1 MNFYNNNRSDL
12 PVIVIDKDYNI
23 IDINKKAEEKYGKI
37 KGTKCYKALNNYSS
51 PCYKETSYVC
61 PIKVVNQSGNNQYT
75 GLYSF
80 SKAGSKYVLV
90 TVEKK
95 GDLYIQK
102 HRILSEDKIDIP
114 DFKKILDFLTE
125 GIVVLNEK
133 GKIRF
138 INKKFVDIFSI
149 KEEPDLFLDREI
161 SQLKDHIPEEIR
173 DIFKRS
179 NSIKPNEE
187 YPVHFNNS
195 YLIIKRTPL
204 DNRYTLWSFL
214 ERKETDLSDE
224 IFRVLLETTP
234 VGIFLQCGGRFMYV
248 NPTFA
253 SILETFPGNLIG
265 SSIYNFVH
273 PDDREKVEKVVRK
286 REKGEKST
294 EKYVIR
300 VKTERNNIKWV
311 EITSETIV
319 FKGKNC
325 GIGSVVDITERKRL
339 EENLR
344 RLATVDQLTGIYNRY
359 SFEKFL
365 EKEIGRAERYG
376 SKFAIIMFDIDNF
389 KQINDIYGHQVGDKV
404 LKELVDIVKNYIRKS
419 DIFAR
424 WGGEEF
430 MILVPIKDKSDAY
443 KIAEKIRKRIEEFRF
458 DKIGNLTVSLGI
470 SFYKNGDSMKSIIR
484 RADTA
489 LYEAKKSGKNKTV
502 VAD

>member
-1 MNFYNNNRSDL
+1 
-12 PVIVIDKDYNI
+12 
-23 IDINKKAEEKYGKI
+23 
-37 KGTKCYKALNNYSS
+37 
-51 PCYKETSYVC
+51 
-61 PIKVVNQSGNNQYT
+61 
-75 GLYSF
+75 
-80 SKAGSKYVLV
+80 
-90 TVEKK
+90 
-95 GDLYIQK
+95 
-102 HRILSEDKIDIP
+102 
-114 DFKKILDFLTE
+114 
-125 GIVVLNEK
+125 
-133 GKIRF
+133 
-138 INKKFVDIFSI
+138 
-149 KEEPDLFLDREI
+149 
-161 SQLKDHIPEEIR
+161 
-173 DIFKRS
+173 
-179 NSIKPNEE
+179 
-187 YPVHFNNS
+187 
-195 YLIIKRTPL
+195 
-204 DNRYTLWSFL
+204 
-214 ERKETDLSDE
+214 
-224 IFRVLLETTP
+224 
-234 VGIFLQCGGRFMYV
+234 MYV